1 MPLRLDRAHRF
12 LPVLLG
18 LIALV
23 STGALFVWDAGP
35 SSFPGLF
42 PARMHDAAGAF
53 SLAMIAV
60 AYLVYQVV
68 RRAAGVELVKAVM
81 LAAAFLFWAAN
92 QVCRNPRLAVL
103 FNDFAI
109 ALFILD
115 VFLVMVGLP
124 ASSPD
129 SSFAESWAAEDEE

>member
-1 MPLRLDRAHRF
+1 MLLRLDRAHRF

-23 STGALFVWDAGP
+23 STGTLFVWDAA
-35 SSFPGLF
+35 PGLF
-42 PARMHDAAGAF
+42 PATMHYAVGAF

-60 AYLVYQVV
+60 AYLVYQIV
-68 RRAAGVELVKAVM
+68 RRAPGVELVKAVM
-81 LAAAFLFWAAN
+81 LSAAFLFWAAN
-92 QVCRNPRLAVL
+92 QVCRNPRMAALC
-103 FNDFAI
+103 NDIAI

-115 VFLVMVGLP
+115 VFLVIAGLP

-129 SSFAESWAAEDEE
+129 SSFAESWAAEEEE